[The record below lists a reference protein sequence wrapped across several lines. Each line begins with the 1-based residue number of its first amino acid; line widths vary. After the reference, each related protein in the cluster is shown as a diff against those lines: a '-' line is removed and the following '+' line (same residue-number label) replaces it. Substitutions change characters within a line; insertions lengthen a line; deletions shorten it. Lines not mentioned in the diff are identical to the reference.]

1 MTLLRVIDILEKL
14 KDDAEGRTPGSASPA
29 DTYVLKEEEKEK
41 DDNDE
46 EEDEEGKENKDQDK
60 DKDDAERR
68 AQALLPLLIH
78 ICPHLNLLPAPTHT
92 YSNRVWHSDTN
103 TLTQIRKHANT
114 HTHSQIRKHTHTHMH
129 VHTRRFVHTQAS
141 HTDKHTNANGYDAN
155 ICKDTETL
163 FILCSTMLIS

>member
-60 DKDDAERR
+60 DKDDVERR

-78 ICPHLNLLPAPTHT
+78 ICPPQPASCSHSHLLKPGMA
-92 YSNRVWHSDTN
+92 
-103 TLTQIRKHANT
+103 Q
-114 HTHSQIRKHTHTHMH
+114 
-129 VHTRRFVHTQAS
+129 
-141 HTDKHTNANGYDAN
+141 
-155 ICKDTETL
+155 
-163 FILCSTMLIS
+163 